1 MTNIRVSVFDCLFGC
16 EKTVKTVDGKAIKI
30 RIPQGTK
37 DGSEFSFRGHGFK
50 LSNGMVGSL
59 IVKIRMTM
67 PNLNK
72 EQISKIKEII
82 NGN

>member
-1 MTNIRVSVFDCLFGC
+1 M
-16 EKTVKTVDGKAIKI
+16 KTVDGKAIKL
-30 RIPQGTK
+30 RIPQGTR
-37 DGSEFSFRGHGFK
+37 DGSEFAFNGHGFK

-59 IVKIRMTM
+59 IAQVKMVM

-82 NGN
+82 DEK

>member
-1 MTNIRVSVFDCLFGC
+1 MSVFDCLFGG
-16 EKTVKTVDGKAIKI
+16 EKIVNTINGKAIKLT
-30 RIPQGTK
+30 IPQGTR
-37 DGSEFSFRGHGFK
+37 DGSEFTFSGYGFK

-82 NGN
+82 DEK